1 MLNRGLL
8 LAGCC
13 YNGTDAGSWCRYGY
27 NLWDAG
33 VNSVA
38 SFRAAAYA
46 Q

>member
-13 YNGTDAGSWCRYGY
+13 YNGTYAGSWCRGGDD
-27 NLWDAG
+27 W
-33 VNSVA
+33 SVGFNGA